1 MSLLQVRHVTKR
13 FGGLVAVD
21 DVSFD
26 VFPGTIKALI
36 GPNGAGKSTLF
47 NALTGF
53 DRPDAG
59 SVLFEGKELVGR
71 RARDV
76 VRAGLARTFQNTQ
89 LFDELT
95 AGENVMVGRQAHQGK
110 GFTSAMLRLPGAAS
124 EDREAREEAGR
135 LLRLIGIEEWV
146 DAPAADLPAGIRRLV
161 EIARALATGP
171 RLLLLDEPAAG
182 LNATESRELVHT
194 LYRVR
199 DSGVTVVIVE
209 HDMGLVMDVS
219 DEIVV
224 LDRGRKI
231 AEGPPRMI
239 QLDPVVIAAYLGG
252 DEDDEDGPA
261 GGPAATCSPDGGAA
275 DAEAGDA

>member
-1 MSLLQVRHVTKR
+1 VRSVTKR
-13 FGGLVAVD
+13 FGGLTAVD

-26 VFPGTIKALI
+26 VFEGTIKALI

-53 DRPDAG
+53 DRPDHG
-59 SVLFEGKELVGR
+59 SVVFNGMELIGR
-71 RARDV
+71 RPRDT

-95 AGENVMVGRQAHQGK
+95 AAENVMVGDQAHRRR
-110 GFTSAMLRLPGAAS
+110 GFSAAMLRLPAAVS
-124 EDREAREEAGR
+124 EDREARAEAGR
-135 LLRLIGIEEWV
+135 LLRLIGIEEWA

-161 EIARALATGP
+161 EIARALATRP

-182 LNATESRELVHT
+182 LNATEGHELVQT
-194 LYRVR
+194 LFRVR
-199 DSGVTVVIVE
+199 DAGITVVIVE

-239 QLDPVVIAAYLGG
+239 QKDPSVIAAYLGG
-252 DEDDEDGPA
+252 EADEHA
-261 GGPAATCSPDGGAA
+261 
-275 DAEAGDA
+275 